1 MSQPG
6 AAARKLEEQRLYLKE
21 STTGHTVQ
29 VPAETFLAHYTNLLH
44 SQRDTDNL
52 VAHVEKKLKA
62 DDSLGRNG
70 WSATNVIGRNED
82 SAFKGLAGIAE
93 EIHSHCVDWNKTKQH
108 PKLRH
113 RTTRLICRPNHT
125 TASEVRGGSMK
136 TDARFILLKED
147 SKGNGTLTDIDP
159 NHVPT
164 SAAVCPAEF
173 KTRSTTEL
181 RIDNESKVLGAV
193 GHILYADPCRRSVI
207 AFTIEDHLM
216 RFWYFSRSHIAVSAA
231 FDYHANPGLFIRFV
245 IFMTFAPLED
255 LGYDPTVKRVR
266 VGEELNI
273 QYRFTIRDKVYQT
286 TGVIYEMNLDIVT
299 RATRVWEVVELD
311 SNFQPIG
318 THKVLKDVWLYFD
331 ATPESHIYNAIFA
344 ALRQLDEDGTVADS
358 ERPPPLQPGS
368 SLEEDAKHYFMT
380 IVSDSVVSI
389 NGQPDEAKEPPEG
402 YVEFCY
408 TEAEEKFAME
418 ATIAGT
424 SRGEVDDYT
433 PQLKRV
439 DRAPYPH
446 KKRTHRRIVFDEVC
460 RTLYKVLSY
469 ADFTKGVAQLVYGLE
484 YMRLAGFVH
493 RDISPGN
500 CLIFNGQTKISDLE
514 YARPYAAPGHG
525 AAPLTGTPGFMA
537 VEYQFGGHLFRP
549 QPPTTD
555 FFPGESPPPTPPT
568 PLPWFKF
575 NFLHDLESVLWI
587 YLWFLL
593 DTLPRTFT
601 PVQIEQHK
609 TAILRL
615 NHMLFNFSLDVSAQR
630 LVLMQNCATDMQ
642 SAYGEIVDALTKVYG
657 VDSKLPKAL
666 QSFKTLSTCYRI
678 VEASQPLLVE
688 SPQATHWD
696 RKAFLHKFYKAIH
709 IYLMDAHDQMKD
721 KSDEARPLSDSL
733 REAQHRAQQA
743 RQAAHKRPRTLEDNE
758 DYVPPVR
765 PDEDEDS
772 DSTSNGTSSPT
783 EETQVCKKK
792 RQRGGWA

>member
-147 SKGNGTLTDIDP
+147 SKGDGTLTDIDP

-266 VGEELNI
+266 VGEDLNI
-273 QYRFTIRDKVYQT
+273 QYRFTIGDKVYQT

-299 RATRVWEVVELD
+299 RATR
-311 SNFQPIG
+311 
-318 THKVLKDVWLYFD
+318 DVWLYFD

-344 ALRQLDEDGTVADS
+344 ALRQLDEDGSVPET

-408 TEAEEKFAME
+408 TVAEEKFAME

-493 RDISPGN
+493 RDISPGIALFTMVKQRSPTSN
-500 CLIFNGQTKISDLE
+500 TPARMLPRAMAPPAHGHTRIYGGGIS
-514 YARPYAAPGHG
+514 
-525 AAPLTGTPGFMA
+525 
-537 VEYQFGGHLFRP
+537 
-549 QPPTTD
+549 
-555 FFPGESPPPTPPT
+555 SPPPTPPT

-593 DTLPRTFT
+593 DTLPKAFT
-601 PVQIEQHK
+601 PMQIEQHK

-678 VEASQPLLVE
+678 VESSQPLLVE

-696 RKAFLHKFYKAIH
+696 RKVFLHKFYKAIH

-743 RQAAHKRPRTLEDNE
+743 RQAAYKRPRTLEDNE

-772 DSTSNGTSSPT
+772 DSTSDSTLDGSPSPT
-783 EETQVCKKK
+783 DETQVWKKK
-792 RQRGGWA
+792 RQRGG